1 MHGSL
6 TCTAAII
13 NAFSARVPENMF
25 TEIQAL
31 STEYPPVIEGDGIM
45 TTQDTKQDNKVG
57 I

>member
-13 NAFSARVPENMF
+13 NAFAARVPENMF

-45 TTQDTKQDNKVG
+45 TTQDTKQDNKVS